1 MDLEEEGYDA
11 GFIGIIM
18 KHDGDT
24 GLIEPNQTGLTDII
38 IEYLG
43 LDVGTTKVK
52 CSPTEATPLFRKNYV

>member
-1 MDLEEEGYDA
+1 
-11 GFIGIIM
+11 M